1 MNQRLCDSVMKRE
14 EQSWVMHRET
24 SFVSSGAESLVWT
37 EMESKEMFQRHRLW
51 VTYIGT
57 ALDPDKQHK
66 GVPPVYLWPEQKRL
80 LRDGKGNSQQQE
92 GENVNDVNLVSDI
105 DNGLSKKRKY
115 DDVETDITNKI
126 NKINEINGDNN
137 DTPGNDNDN
146 EATTRKRPRMS
157 WFGDTLNMLQQHFF
171 NTIGKVY
178 NWFQQS
184 LFGSYATTS
193 YKIEEIKKNDAY
205 MSTED
210 VNFSIF
216 IDLRSRGYFVGPGDV
231 YGGDFNIYKGGD
243 PSNSHSAATIR
254 VVRKNRIAVRDLLS
268 FSRVQNHV
276 AKSAVFSFIEPSSN
290 KPAYLIANFRNVSDR
305 L

>member
-1 MNQRLCDSVMKRE
+1 MN
-14 EQSWVMHRET
+14 RET

-37 EMESKEMFQRHRLW
+37 EMEAKEMFQRHRLW

-80 LRDGKGNSQQQE
+80 LGEWKGNRQQQE
-92 GENVNDVNLVSDI
+92 GENVNDVTLISDI
-105 DNGLSKKRKY
+105 DNGLSKKRKH
-115 DDVETDITNKI
+115 DEMEADVTDKI
-126 NKINEINGDNN
+126 DEINSNNN
-137 DTPGNDNDN
+137 DTTDNDNDN
-146 EATTRKRPRMS
+146 EVITRKRARVS
-157 WFGDTLNMLQQHFF
+157 WFGNTLNMLQQSFF

-184 LFGSYATTS
+184 LFGSYTNTS
-193 YKIEEIKKNDAY
+193 NKIEENKENDVY

-216 IDLRSRGYFVGPGDV
+216 SDLRSRGYFVGPGDV

-254 VVRKNRIAVRDLLS
+254 VVRKKRIAVRDLLS

>member
-1 MNQRLCDSVMKRE
+1 MN
-14 EQSWVMHRET
+14 RET
-24 SFVSSGAESLVWT
+24 SFVNSGAESLVWT
-37 EMESKEMFQRHRLW
+37 EFEAKEMFQRHRLW

-80 LRDGKGNSQQQE
+80 LDQCKVDSQQHE
-92 GENVNDVNLVSDI
+92 VDNVSKIDLVTEI
-105 DNGLSKKRKY
+105 DDGQPKKRKHEEI
-115 DDVETDITNKI
+115 ETNLPELDESSSNSNHIT
-126 NKINEINGDNN
+126 
-137 DTPGNDNDN
+137 DNDDDF
-146 EATTRKRPRMS
+146 EISKKKRARTS
-157 WFGDTLNMLQQHFF
+157 WFGDTLSILQQGFF
-171 NTIGKVY
+171 NTIGRVY

-184 LFGSYATTS
+184 LFGSFTTKS
-193 YKIEEIKKNDAY
+193 SNNNQALKENDVY

-216 IDLRSRGYFVGPGDV
+216 TDLRSRGYFVGPGDV

-254 VVRKNRIAVRDLLS
+254 VVRKKRIAVRDLLS

-276 AKSAVFSFIEPSSN
+276 AKSAVFSFIEPTSN

>member
-1 MNQRLCDSVMKRE
+1 MN
-14 EQSWVMHRET
+14 RET

-37 EMESKEMFQRHRLW
+37 EMEAKEMFQRHRLW

-80 LRDGKGNSQQQE
+80 LGEWKGNRQQQE
-92 GENVNDVNLVSDI
+92 GENVKDANLISDD
-105 DNGLSKKRKY
+105 DNGLSKKRKH
-115 DDVETDITNKI
+115 DEIEADISEE
-126 NKINEINGDNN
+126 INEINSNN
-137 DTPGNDNDN
+137 DNTADNENDN
-146 EATTRKRPRMS
+146 EVTTRKRPRVS
-157 WFGDTLNMLQQHFF
+157 WFGDTLNMLQQSFF

-178 NWFQQS
+178 HWFHQS
-184 LFGSYATTS
+184 LFGSYRNNS
-193 YKIEEIKKNDAY
+193 NKIEEIKENDVY

-216 IDLRSRGYFVGPGDV
+216 SDLRSRGYFVGPGDV

-254 VVRKNRIAVRDLLS
+254 VVRKKRIAVRDLLS